1 MDILRRNRHKEQTKS
16 SLLELEKD
24 FKPIN
29 VSIDHM
35 DKFEGK
41 VIKNK
46 RWFARNIQQVQYY

>member
-46 RWFARNIQQVQYY
+46 RWFTRNI